1 MWKFVENKN
10 KSQGDNLHCACI
22 KDFEIFLY
30 NKTND
35 KEKMNSFM
43 NCLQCFSSEE
53 TLTKHQKVSW
63 TSNQGSTLK
72 VLNFHKQL
80 PSPFPDYG
88 KREYNLG
95 TG

>member
-1 MWKFVENKN
+1 M
-10 KSQGDNLHCACI
+10 
-22 KDFEIFLY
+22 
-30 NKTND
+30 
-35 KEKMNSFM
+35 
-43 NCLQCFSSEE
+43 
-53 TLTKHQKVSW
+53 
-63 TSNQGSTLK
+63 SNQGSTLK